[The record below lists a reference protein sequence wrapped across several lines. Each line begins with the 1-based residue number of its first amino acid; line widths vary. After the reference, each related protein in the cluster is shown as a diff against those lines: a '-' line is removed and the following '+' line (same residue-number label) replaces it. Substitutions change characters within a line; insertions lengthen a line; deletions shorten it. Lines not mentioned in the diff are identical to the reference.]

1 MMAMISIN
9 TISECIKP
17 FLEQLKRFSV
27 LQNSSADRTDQD
39 EFTPMSIYIHTY
51 ISRIYPA
58 KGIFNRDNRL
68 FTKITYIHIESRT
81 PSSSKQQNLELT
93 VILKQKMIVN
103 AITLPRPKRHQ
114 TVNSV

>member
-1 MMAMISIN
+1 MLVI
-9 TISECIKP
+9 IKS
-17 FLEQLKRFSV
+17 FSNN
-27 LQNSSADRTDQD
+27 LRDSSGIQNSSADRTDQD
-39 EFTPMSIYIHTY
+39 EFTPMSVYIHNY